1 MAQHV
6 YGVDLG
12 TSNIKMYSLAND
24 VTLNEKNV
32 IAIKNKNEIFKFGD
46 FAFEMYEKAPGN
58 INVTFPQNI
67 TGESLLYILD
77 LSGIKVATGSAC
89 NSSSIE
95 PSHVLKAIG
104 LSNEDAM
111 RTVRFTLSEDITYR
125 EIDKVIDEIDKAI
138 KLIELN

>member
-58 INVTFPQNI
+58 INVTFPVKFGVIADIQNMEALFSCFYKKI
-67 TGESLLYILD
+67 
-77 LSGIKVATGSAC
+77 
-89 NSSSIE
+89 NSN
-95 PSHVLKAIG
+95 KAVNGADFCIAVPT
-104 LSNEDAM
+104 D
-111 RTVRFTLSEDITYR
+111 FT
-125 EIDKVIDEIDKAI
+125 
-138 KLIELN
+138 